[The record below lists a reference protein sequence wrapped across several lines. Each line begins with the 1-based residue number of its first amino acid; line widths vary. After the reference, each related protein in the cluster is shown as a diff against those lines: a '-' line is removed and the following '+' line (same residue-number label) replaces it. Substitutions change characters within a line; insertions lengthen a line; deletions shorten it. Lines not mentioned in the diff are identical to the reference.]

1 VKGLR
6 QGFRDAR
13 RSIGIGVAL
22 AIAAASWL
30 VIALAA
36 VLERPVARAATSVRS
51 EPSLIEAA
59 TFGVVL
65 PLASYAFC
73 ARLGSTRDGLVAA
86 YWTRHGVDRRR
97 FALGRVAFCASVGSL
112 LMLSSSALALSVSR
126 AVFASSTG
134 SALSLGTVALGALL
148 GALSYSVCFGLAQL
162 IGGNLGRASYL
173 LLDWLL
179 GSGVGV
185 AALPWPRA
193 HLRSLLGGPAV
204 TGMSAA
210 QAALFLVCLTLAS
223 AIIYARRVPP

>member
-1 VKGLR
+1 M

-13 RSIGIGVAL
+13 RTVGIGIAV

-36 VLERPVARAATSVRS
+36 VLEPPVTRAASSGRG

-65 PLASYAFC
+65 PLATYAFC
-73 ARLGSTRDGLVAA
+73 ARLGSTRDGLVGA

-97 FALGRVAFCASVGSL
+97 FALGCIAFCAAAASL
-112 LMLSSSALALSVSR
+112 LMLSSSALAFAASR
-126 AVFASSTG
+126 AAFSTSTG
-134 SALSLGTVALGALL
+134 SAALSLATVALAAML

-162 IGGNLGRASYL
+162 IGGNLGRSSYL

-204 TGMSAA
+204 TGMSAS
-210 QAALFLVCLTLAS
+210 QAALFLICLTLAA
-223 AIIYARRVPP
+223 AIVYARRVPP